1 MYSFIE
7 GTKRMLML
15 GKEQV
20 GWRVA
25 ISIGYNRVF
34 LWDMEIKIFKKLE
47 SGFSNLGIKLR
58 TCPPLKGKE
67 IDGVFITDQE
77 KDVFEIDSIN
87 CLEGQLSLLFAKAKI
102 YAQMQ
107 DKFNEWVSNLKT
119 QLSIAQIPYE
129 SGTIDRD
136 NMVFSCRFI
145 GGYRAWSGDEDL
157 CDACIL
163 DRKVSSQLDSIMAK
177 IQRLL
182 PRNIELYGNTGE
194 KAWYYFNFCVRGL

>member
-1 MYSFIE
+1 
-7 GTKRMLML
+7 MLML

-20 GWRVA
+20 GWRTA
-25 ISIGYNRVF
+25 ISIGNNRVC
-34 LWDMEIKIFKKLE
+34 LWDMEIEIFKKLE

-102 YAQMQ
+102 YAQLQ
-107 DKFNEWVSNLKT
+107 EKFVELVSSLTN
-119 QLSIAQIPYE
+119 QLSMSQISYE
-129 SGTIDRD
+129 SGTIDRE

-145 GGYRAWSGDEDL
+145 GGYSAWSGDEDL
-157 CDACIL
+157 CDAYIL
-163 DRKVSSQLDSIMAK
+163 DKKVGNQLDSIIMK
-177 IQRLL
+177 VQKSL
-182 PRNIELYGNTGE
+182 PSNIELYGCPGE
-194 KAWYYFNFCVRGL
+194 KAWYYFNFCVKVL

>member
-20 GWRVA
+20 GWRVT

-34 LWDMEIKIFKKLE
+34 LWDMEIEIFKKLE

-87 CLEGQLSLLFAKAKI
+87 CLEGQLSLLFAKAKV

-107 DKFNEWVSNLKT
+107 EKFNEWVSDLTN
-119 QLSIAQIPYE
+119 QLRMAQIPYE
-129 SGTIDRD
+129 SSTIDHE

-145 GGYRAWSGDEDL
+145 GGYSAWSGDEDL

>member
-20 GWRVA
+20 GWRVS
-25 ISIGYNRVF
+25 ISIGCNRVF
-34 LWDMEIKIFKKLE
+34 LWDMEIGIFQKLE
-47 SGFSNLGIKLR
+47 SGFYKMGIKLR
-58 TCPPLKGKE
+58 MVPPLKGKE
-67 IDGVFITDQE
+67 IDGVFRTDQE
-77 KDVFEIDSIN
+77 IGVFEIDSIK
-87 CLEGQLSLLFAKAKI
+87 CLEGQLSLLFAKANI
-102 YAQMQ
+102 YSQFQ
-107 DKFNEWVSNLKT
+107 EKFDEWVSNLKT
-119 QLSIAQIPYE
+119 QLSISQISYE

-157 CDACIL
+157 CDAYIL
-163 DRKVSSQLDSIMAK
+163 DSEVSSKLDSIMSK